1 VPFVKFFGIPG
12 MLVVPALSL
21 LMVLLVVGK
30 VGKLL
35 RSKSISL
42 FLVASICGTPT
53 IMRWMLANITD
64 SLLVGLFSIAIYL
77 MLFNN
82 KITWNWYVAIA
93 FIIILAGLT
102 RFCLFF
108 WIAIAVVYLIRKE
121 KITMKEKT
129 LEEMDFQEL
138 VEYTYQKI
146 HDALMMGGN
155 AAMKEAVQQS
165 LEATIKWKEI
175 QNKS

>member
-1 VPFVKFFGIPG
+1 
-12 MLVVPALSL
+12 
-21 LMVLLVVGK
+21 
-30 VGKLL
+30 
-35 RSKSISL
+35 
-42 FLVASICGTPT
+42 
-53 IMRWMLANITD
+53 
-64 SLLVGLFSIAIYL
+64 
-77 MLFNN
+77 
-82 KITWNWYVAIA
+82 
-93 FIIILAGLT
+93 
-102 RFCLFF
+102 
-108 WIAIAVVYLIRKE
+108 
-121 KITMKEKT
+121 MKEKT